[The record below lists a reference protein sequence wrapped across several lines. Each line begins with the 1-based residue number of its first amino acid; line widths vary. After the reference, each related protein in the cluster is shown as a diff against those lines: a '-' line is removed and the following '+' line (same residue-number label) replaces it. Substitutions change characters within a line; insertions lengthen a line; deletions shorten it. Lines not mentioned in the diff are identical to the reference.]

1 MSLFDKTSHQRVVIS
16 TIIVAIIPFL
26 AVELFKTSL
35 YQVMTISPY
44 LVFHNVA
51 EFFSIMVSC
60 SIFGLGW
67 YAYDQNKDCHSLFLS
82 VAFLGIGMM
91 DFMHTLGYT
100 GMPALLTPNSPNKST
115 QFWIAVRLFSAAA
128 FLASA
133 FVSSNN
139 KSRWLSK
146 TPLIVVT
153 LTISLAVFIG
163 VTFFPENVPTT
174 FIQGVGLTPFK
185 KISEYIIISLLI
197 LTSIIYWQRLSR
209 TGDRLIIYYLV
220 AFVFCIFSE
229 LVFAVYK
236 SVFDTYNVLGH
247 IYKIVAFGLIYKG
260 IFVAS
265 VRKPYEALNQ
275 NRNMLSHIVNSIPQS
290 LFWKDRESI
299 YLGCNQVFA
308 RQAGIDEPDNI
319 IGKSDFDLPWKGE
332 LSEGFR
338 ADDRQVMDSS
348 MAKHHIIEKL
358 HNSDNEVIWIDT
370 TKVPLTDSFGKVN
383 GVLGIFEDIT
393 EKRLAEEKVGRL
405 SAIVEYSND
414 AIISK
419 TVEGIV
425 TSWNFGAEKMFGYS
439 EQEMLGKSIT
449 ILSPPERHNEEQI
462 IFDAIFRGES
472 VENFETVR
480 VRKDGRL
487 VYISVTVSPIRNPQ
501 GDIIGAS
508 KVARDITARKKSE
521 EEKSSLES
529 QLQQAQKMESVGRL
543 AGGVAHD
550 FNNLLSVILGY
561 TELALLKMTPS
572 QPHYAAFIEI
582 KKAAERSAALT
593 RQLLAFARKQ
603 TVAPRVIDFN
613 ATVSGM
619 LKMLQRLIGEDIQLA
634 WLPAPELWPVKID
647 PSQIDQILA
656 NLCVNARDAIS
667 GIGRINIETGNIV
680 IDADY
685 CATQIDAVPGEYL
698 RLAVSDDGSGMD
710 KKTASRIFEPF
721 YTTKELGKGTG
732 LGLATVYGIVKQNN
746 GFINVQSEPGQGATF
761 TIYLPRHTGDSGKAL
776 EKGIVAHPSRG
787 NEAILLVEDEPSILQ
802 MTALML
808 EGQGYTTITA
818 GSASDAV
825 RLYKEQNGK
834 IRLLITDVIMPDMN
848 GREMFNEL
856 QLLSPNLKCL
866 FMSGYTADV
875 IAQYG
880 VLDDGVNFIQKPF
893 SLLDLSN
900 KVRELLDSV

>member
-1 MSLFDKTSHQRVVIS
+1 MSLIEKTSHQRVIIS
-16 TIIVAIIPFL
+16 TIILAIVPFL
-26 AVELFKTSL
+26 AVELFKSSL
-35 YQVMTISPY
+35 YQVMTVSSY

-67 YAYDQNKDCHSLFLS
+67 YAYDQNRDSHSLFLS
-82 VAFLGIGMM
+82 IAFLSIGMM
-91 DFMHTLGYT
+91 DLMHTLGYT
-100 GMPALLTPNSPNKST
+100 GMPDLFTPNSPNKST

-133 FVSSNN
+133 FISSNN

-146 TPLIVVT
+146 TPLIAVT
-153 LTISLAVFIG
+153 LTISCAVFIG
-163 VTFFPENVPTT
+163 VTFFPENVPAT
-174 FIQGVGLTPFK
+174 FIHGVGLTPFK
-185 KISEYIIISLLI
+185 KISEYMVISLLI
-197 LTSIIYWQRLSR
+197 VTLIIYWRRLSL
-209 TGDRLIIYYLV
+209 TGDRLILYYLV

-229 LVFAVYK
+229 LVFAIYK

-247 IYKIVAFGLIYKG
+247 IYKIVAFGFIYKG
-260 IFVAS
+260 VFIAS
-265 VRKPYEALNQ
+265 VRKPYEELNQ
-275 NRNMLSHIVNSIPQS
+275 NRNMLSHIINSIPQS

-299 YLGCNQVFA
+299 YLGCNLVFA
-308 RQAGIDEPDNI
+308 RQAGIDEPDKI
-319 IGKSDFDLPWKGE
+319 VGKSDFDLPWKGE

-338 ADDRQVMDSS
+338 ADDREVMDSS
-348 MAKHHIIEKL
+348 VAKHHIIEKL
-358 HNSDNEVIWIDT
+358 YNSDNEVLWLDT
-370 TKVPLTDSFGKVN
+370 SKVPLTDSFGKVN

-393 EKRLAEEKVGRL
+393 GKRLVEEKVGRL

-425 TSWNFGAEKMFGYS
+425 TSWNLGAEKMFGYS
-439 EQEMLGKSIT
+439 EQEILGKSIT

-462 IFDAIFRGES
+462 IFDAISRGES

-480 VRKDGRL
+480 VRKDGGL
-487 VYISVTVSPIRNPQ
+487 VDISVTISPIRNHH
-501 GDIIGAS
+501 GEITGAS

-529 QLQQAQKMESVGRL
+529 QLQHAQKMESVGRL

-561 TELALLKMTPS
+561 TELALMRMTPS

-582 KKAAERSAALT
+582 KKAAERSADLT

-603 TVAPRVIDFN
+603 TVIPKVINFN
-613 ATVSGM
+613 ETVSGM
-619 LKMLQRLIGEDIQLA
+619 LKMLQRLIGEDVQLA
-634 WLPAPELWPVKID
+634 WLPAPDLWPVKMD

-667 GIGRINIETGNIV
+667 GVGRISIETGNIV

-698 RLAVSDDGSGMD
+698 RLTVSDDGSGMD

-732 LGLATVYGIVKQNN
+732 LGLATVFGIVKQNN
-746 GFINVQSEPGQGATF
+746 GFINVQSEPGQGASF
-761 TIYLPRHTGDSGKAL
+761 SIYLPRHTGDGNVAL
-776 EKGIVAHPSRG
+776 EKGEIAHPSRG
-787 NEAILLVEDEPSILQ
+787 NETILLVEDEPAILQ

-808 EGQGYTTITA
+808 EGQGYTALTA
-818 GSASDAV
+818 CSASDAI

-856 QLLSPNLKCL
+856 QLLSPKLKCL

-893 SLLDLSN
+893 SLLDLSK
-900 KVRELLDSV
+900 KVRELLDGS